1 MIIEKKFCSKCG
13 KKLTKPVRHFLKPN
27 EIDIKVT
34 CFDCFSKTES
44 YIKKV
49 NTAPF
54 YSHDENLEKWK

>member
-1 MIIEKKFCSKCG
+1 MIIEKKFCSKCR
-13 KKLTKPVRHFLKPN
+13 KKLDESIRHYLKPN
-27 EIDIKVT
+27 EIDIEVY

-44 YIKKV
+44 YIKKI